1 LNGWKK
7 NRKNLIERQETMR
20 KIWLSSLLLVVLVL
34 TACKGN
40 ATATPTATPTS
51 APTEIPGAKPGECQ
65 VASSLFPAPRPA
77 SAAVYAPITASDY
90 SKGPADA
97 TMTIIEYS
105 DYQ

>member
-1 LNGWKK
+1 
-7 NRKNLIERQETMR
+7 MR

-40 ATATPTATPTS
+40 TTVTPTATPTT